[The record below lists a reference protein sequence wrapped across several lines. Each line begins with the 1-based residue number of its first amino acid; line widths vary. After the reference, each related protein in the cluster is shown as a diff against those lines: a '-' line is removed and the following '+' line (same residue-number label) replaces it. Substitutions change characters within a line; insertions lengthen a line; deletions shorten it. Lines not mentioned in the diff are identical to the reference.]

1 MFELVDGLP
10 ISCIISNSIAL
21 AGLDGRDFFCEE
33 PFRSDESAPF
43 DFRFRSD
50 FELEAEE
57 EAFKS
62 FVSFSELYSSRN
74 RFELGAA
81 FSLLTSTPLRS
92 TLI

>member
-43 DFRFRSD
+43 DFRFLSD
-50 FELEAEE
+50 FELEE

-92 TLI
+92 TFI